1 MKKGKKILTL
11 AVVGAMILSGCG
23 APTPESTETPEL
35 TASPAPTAEAEGA
48 GFVLPCYPAGGF
60 HPLTGNNRLNLTL
73 APLLYRGLF
82 ALSRDFQ
89 AEKDLCEDYS
99 VSEDGLV
106 WTFRLTEAK
115 FSDGS
120 PLTAAEAAASLNK
133 ARESRRYAGRLVDI
147 SRVTAVGEEVEIR
160 LSRPNGALP
169 TLLDVPIVKE
179 TEDPLRPLGTGLYA
193 LEEAEDGEL
202 RLAAQREGTPV
213 ERIPLRT
220 VEAGDDLVYAFDAK
234 EISLVDTD
242 LTGTNALGYSG
253 WLETTDY
260 PTTTL
265 IYIGY
270 NLKKGPC
277 REPEVR
283 KALGRA
289 FDREKITGKL
299 LAGHAVAAALPV
311 HPDAPGYDKKL
322 AEELAWDM
330 EAAAQLLSEA
340 GWSANEEG
348 RFWKGRTELE
358 LRLIV
363 NQENTYKAAVAE
375 ELAASLE
382 ELGCAVILDKLPWD
396 DFLTALKRGEFDL
409 FLGETSLTAS
419 FDLEELLGEKGTLN
433 YGGFADKEWETLAEN
448 HRGARGK
455 EWETTLVDLCAK
467 TAELSPITPLY
478 FKNGSLLTRWG
489 QVSGAQPTQ
498 RDVFAGI
505 ENWRIEEF

>member
-1 MKKGKKILTL
+1 MKNKKKILTL
-11 AVVGAMILSGCG
+11 TIVGAMILSGCG
-23 APTPESTETPEL
+23 APTPENTETPEL
-35 TASPAPTAEAEGA
+35 TAAPVPTAEVEGA
-48 GFVLPCYPAGGF
+48 GFVLPCYPVGGF
-60 HPLTGNNRLNLTL
+60 HPLTGSNRLNLTL
-73 APLLYRGLF
+73 APLIYRGLF
-82 ALSRDFQ
+82 ALNRDFQ
-89 AEKDLCEDYS
+89 AEKDLCEAYT

-106 WTFRLTEAK
+106 WIFRLTEAK

-120 PLTAAEAAASLNK
+120 LLTAAEAAASLNK
-133 ARESRRYAGRLVDI
+133 ARESRRYAGRLADI
-147 SRVTAVGEEVEIR
+147 SRVTAVEEGVEIR

-169 TLLDVPIVKE
+169 ALLDVPIVKE

-193 LEEAEDGEL
+193 LEEGDGEL
-202 RLAAQREGTPV
+202 WLAAQRQGAPV
-213 ERIPLRT
+213 ERIPLWT

-270 NLKKGPC
+270 NLKKGAC

-340 GWSANEEG
+340 GWSAGEEG
-348 RFWKGRTELE
+348 WLWKGRTGLE

-382 ELGCAVILDKLPWD
+382 ELGCAVTLDKLPWD
-396 DFLTALKRGEFDL
+396 DFLTALNRGEFDL

-419 FDLEELLGEKGTLN
+419 FDLEELLGEKGSLN
-433 YGGFADKEWETLAEN
+433 YGGFADKEWETLAGN
-448 HRGARGK
+448 HRAATGK
-455 EWETTLVDLCAK
+455 ERETTLVDLCAR
-467 TAELSPITPLY
+467 TAELSPVTPLY

-489 QVSGAQPTQ
+489 QVSGARPTQ
-498 RDVFAGI
+498 RDVFSRI
-505 ENWRIEEF
+505 ESWRIEEF